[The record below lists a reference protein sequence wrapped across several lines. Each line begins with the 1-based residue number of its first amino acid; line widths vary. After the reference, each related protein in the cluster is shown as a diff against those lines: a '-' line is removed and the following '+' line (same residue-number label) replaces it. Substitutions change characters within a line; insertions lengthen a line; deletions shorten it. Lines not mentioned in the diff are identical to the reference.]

1 MSSLNIV
8 DVATT
13 VAIFVVI
20 VAGFLT
26 LIDKVYKTK
35 KSLTT
40 DDVFDLARMI
50 VAQFDTLKGSNEKKK
65 AEATTALTKVV
76 EDKPGEVAKVVAKNP
91 DVAGGAI
98 EMAVNERRNT
108 EEPSSTEV
116 GFKKEGDNNA

>member
-1 MSSLNIV
+1 MSNLNIV

-35 KSLTT
+35 KPLTT

-50 VAQFDTLKGSNEKKK
+50 VAQFDTLKGSDEEKKAK
-65 AEATTALTKVV
+65 ATNALTKAV
-76 EDKPGEVAKVVAKNP
+76 ENKQGEVAKVVAKNP
-91 DVAGGAI
+91 NVAAGAI
-98 EMAVNERRNT
+98 EMAVNERKVDEDT
-108 EEPSSTEV
+108 TTKV
-116 GFKKEGDNNA
+116 GFKKEDEK

>member
-20 VAGFLT
+20 IAGFLT

-50 VAQFDTLKGSNEKKK
+50 VAQFDTLKGSDEEKKTK
-65 AEATTALTKVV
+65 ATKKLSEAV
-76 EDKPGEVAKVVAKNP
+76 EDKNGEVAKVVATNP

-116 GFKKEGDNNA
+116 GVKKEDDK

>member
-1 MSSLNIV
+1 MSNLNIV

-35 KSLTT
+35 KPLTT

-50 VAQFDTLKGSNEKKK
+50 VAQFDTLKASDEEKKAMATK
-65 AEATTALTKVV
+65 KLTEAV
-76 EDKPGEVAKVVAKNP
+76 DGKPGEVAKVVANNP

-98 EMAVNERRNT
+98 EMAVNERKVDEDT
-108 EEPSSTEV
+108 TTEV
-116 GFKKEGDNNA
+116 GFKKEDEK

>member
-1 MSSLNIV
+1 MSNLNIV

-20 VAGFLT
+20 IAGFLA
-26 LIDKVYKTK
+26 LIEKVYKTK
-35 KSLTT
+35 EPLTI

-50 VAQFDTLKGSNEKKK
+50 VAQFDTLKGSDEEKKAK
-65 AEATTALTKVV
+65 ATKKLTEAV
-76 EDKPGEVAKVVAKNP
+76 DGKPGEVAKVVANNP

-116 GFKKEGDNNA
+116 GFKKEDDK

>member
-1 MSSLNIV
+1 MSNLNIV

-20 VAGFLT
+20 IAGFLT
-26 LIDKVYKTK
+26 LIEKVYKTK
-35 KSLTT
+35 EPLTI

-50 VAQFDTLKGSNEKKK
+50 VAQFDTLKGSDEEKKAK
-65 AEATTALTKVV
+65 ATKKLTEAV
-76 EDKPGEVAKVVAKNP
+76 DGKPGEVAKVVANNP

-116 GFKKEGDNNA
+116 GFKKEDDK

>member
-1 MSSLNIV
+1 MSNLNIV
-8 DVATT
+8 DLATT

-20 VAGFLT
+20 IAGFLT
-26 LIDKVYKTK
+26 LIEKVYKTK
-35 KSLTT
+35 EPLTI

-50 VAQFDTLKGSNEKKK
+50 VAQFDTLKASDEEKKAMATK
-65 AEATTALTKVV
+65 KLTEAV
-76 EDKPGEVAKVVAKNP
+76 DGKPGEVAKVVANNP

-116 GFKKEGDNNA
+116 GFKKEDDK

>member
-13 VAIFVVI
+13 VAIFIVI
-20 VAGFLT
+20 VAGFIT
-26 LIDKVYKTK
+26 LIEKVYKTK
-35 KSLTT
+35 KPLTT

-50 VAQFDTLKGSNEKKK
+50 VAQFDTLKGSDEKKK
-65 AEATTALTKVV
+65 VEATTALTKAV

-91 DVAGGAI
+91 DVAAGAI

-108 EEPSSTEV
+108 EDSPSNEIV
-116 GFKKEGDNNA
+116 FKREDDK

>member
-1 MSSLNIV
+1 MSNLNIV

-20 VAGFLT
+20 IAGFLT
-26 LIDKVYKTK
+26 LIEKVYKTK
-35 KSLTT
+35 EPLTI

-50 VAQFDTLKGSNEKKK
+50 VAQFDTLKASDEVKK
-65 AEATTALTKVV
+65 AMATKNLTEAV
-76 EDKPGEVAKVVAKNP
+76 DGKPGEVAKVVANNP

-116 GFKKEGDNNA
+116 GFKKEDDK

>member
-1 MSSLNIV
+1 MSNLNIV

-20 VAGFLT
+20 IAGFLT
-26 LIDKVYKTK
+26 LIEKVYKTK
-35 KSLTT
+35 EPLTI

-50 VAQFDTLKGSNEKKK
+50 VAQFDTLKGSDEEKKAMATK
-65 AEATTALTKVV
+65 KLTEAVNG
-76 EDKPGEVAKVVAKNP
+76 KPGEVTKVVANNP

-116 GFKKEGDNNA
+116 GFKKEDDK

>member
-1 MSSLNIV
+1 MSNLNIV

-20 VAGFLT
+20 IAGFLT
-26 LIDKVYKTK
+26 LIEKVYKTK
-35 KSLTT
+35 KPLTT

-50 VAQFDTLKGSNEKKK
+50 VAQFDTLKRSDEEKKAMATK
-65 AEATTALTKVV
+65 KLTEAV
-76 EDKPGEVAKVVAKNP
+76 DGKPGEVAQVVANNP

-108 EEPSSTEV
+108 EEPSSNEV
-116 GFKKEGDNNA
+116 GFKKEDDK

>member
-1 MSSLNIV
+1 MTNLNV
-8 DVATT
+8 LDVATT

-35 KSLTT
+35 KPLTI
-40 DDVFDLARMI
+40 DDIFDLARMI
-50 VAQFDTLKGSNEKKK
+50 VAQFDALKGSDEEKKAK
-65 AEATTALTKVV
+65 ATKKLTEAVDGKS
-76 EDKPGEVAKVVAKNP
+76 GEVAKVVANNP

-108 EEPSSTEV
+108 KEPNNTGI
-116 GFKKEGDNNA
+116 GFKKEDDK

>member
-1 MSSLNIV
+1 MSNLNIV

-35 KSLTT
+35 KPLTT

-50 VAQFDTLKGSNEKKK
+50 VAQFDTLKTSDEKKK
-65 AEATTALTKVV
+65 IEATNALTKAV
-76 EDKPGEVAKVVAKNP
+76 ENKQGEVAKAVAKNP
-91 DVAGGAI
+91 DVAAGAI
-98 EMAVNERRNT
+98 EMAVNKRKVDEDT
-108 EEPSSTEV
+108 TTEV
-116 GFKKEGDNNA
+116 GFKKEDEK

>member
-1 MSSLNIV
+1 MSNLNIV
-8 DVATT
+8 DVATN

-20 VAGFLT
+20 IAGFLT
-26 LIDKVYKTK
+26 LIEKVYKTK
-35 KSLTT
+35 EPLTI

-50 VAQFDTLKGSNEKKK
+50 VAQFDTLKGSDEEKKAMATK
-65 AEATTALTKVV
+65 KLTEAV
-76 EDKPGEVAKVVAKNP
+76 DGKPGEVAKVVANNP

-116 GFKKEGDNNA
+116 GFKKEDDK